1 MMKNKESYII
11 MSEDNEF
18 ILSDLYKNGTE
29 LHLKF
34 TNKLNKAII
43 YDSFDKVKGTKFL
56 LNNLSLC
63 VREYCPSCNKYFE
76 GYPAISRIDN
86 RTHIKDDYVDDNAL
100 KIEIHKKIN
109 SIDSLEKLLN
119 CSFFILFQ
127 DSVYI
132 LL

>member
-1 MMKNKESYII
+1 MCLMMKNKESYII

-18 ILSDLYKNGTE
+18 FLSDLYKNGTE

-34 TNKLNKAII
+34 TNNLNKAII

-76 GYPAISRIDN
+76 GYPAISIIDN
-86 RTHIKDDYVDDNAL
+86 RTHICPDCGQREA
-100 KIEIHKKIN
+100 IEEFIKKTT
-109 SIDSLEKLLN
+109 
-119 CSFFILFQ
+119 
-127 DSVYI
+127 
-132 LL
+132 